1 MQAALEDILSQAR
14 EVFPEINAGPAFE
27 AEKAR
32 FVGPRGSFTELRK
45 GIGQLTKEERPAA
58 GQLLNRAKAE
68 LEALFEQTLERIREQ
83 ELAKRAGPPVDVT
96 LPPPG
101 LMSGGRHLIMQIREE
116 LCGIMRKIGFT
127 VAEGPEVETEW
138 FCFDA
143 LNTPSDHPARDM
155 QDTYYMKP
163 GVRFGNIPA
172 HGDERYLLRTH
183 TSTVQIR
190 EMLKTPPP
198 LRIVS
203 PGRCYRRDTTDATHS
218 ASFHQL
224 ECLAVDRDISV
235 RDLKAVLD
243 YMFQS
248 LLGKEAKTRFRPHF
262 FPYTEPSFEVDFY
275 SGHLPKVGKDWV
287 EIGGCGIVDPNVFEA
302 VGYDPQEWSGYAF
315 GFGIE
320 RIAMILHGVDDIRY
334 FYQND
339 LRFLR
344 QFA

>member
-1 MQAALEDILSQAR
+1 MEEKLKAIVEEARQMFPQVSSQA
-14 EVFPEINAGPAFE
+14 EFE

-32 FVGPRGSFTELRK
+32 FVGPRGSFTEIRK
-45 GIGQLTKEERPAA
+45 QIGTLPKEDRPKAGRWVNETKQA
-58 GQLLNRAKAE
+58 
-68 LEALFEQTLERIREQ
+68 LEALFKDSQDRLRQ
-83 ELAKRAGPPVDVT
+83 EEMNRRVGPPVDVT
-96 LPPPG
+96 LPPDARARGG
-101 LMSGGRHLIMQIREE
+101 LHLITQIREE
-116 LCGIMRKIGFT
+116 LCAIMRRVGFT

-138 FCFDA
+138 YCFDA

-155 QDTYYMKP
+155 QDTYYMKD
-163 GVRFGNIPA
+163 GVDFGNVSRN
-172 HGDERYLLRTH
+172 DSERYLLRTH

-190 EMLKTPPP
+190 EMLKSPPP
-198 LRIVS
+198 IRIVS

-224 ECLAVDRDISV
+224 ECLAVDEGV
-235 RDLKAVLD
+235 TVKDLKAVLD
-243 YMFQS
+243 YLFQS

-275 SGHLPKVGKDWV
+275 SGHLEKVGKEWV
-287 EIGGCGIVDPNVFEA
+287 EIGGCGMVDPAVFEA
-302 VGYDPQEWSGYAF
+302 VGYDPRRWSGYAF

-320 RIAMILHGVDDIRY
+320 RIAMILYGVDDIRY

-344 QFA
+344 QFS